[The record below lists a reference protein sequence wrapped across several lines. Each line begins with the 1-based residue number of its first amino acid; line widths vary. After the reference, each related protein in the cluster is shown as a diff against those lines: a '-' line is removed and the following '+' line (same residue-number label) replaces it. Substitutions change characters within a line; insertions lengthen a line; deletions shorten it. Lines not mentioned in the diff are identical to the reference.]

1 MKTFLLSFLLF
12 GIMNAKKVPVYY
24 LNADYDY
31 RNMMDWSKPD
41 IDCLHTVG
49 DPIPFPEK
57 VTVCVRNMH
66 MTYSNPVASSY
77 AHAFGFGTYLDD
89 WTELKEGFFY
99 GEWETGPW
107 WGYKTK
113 EKTAAGSYGW
123 VGLGDN
129 GGSDHG
135 VWTHTCT
142 VIDFTNGRTASVENG
157 VKFFDKEFEALIP
170 AYKGFVKQIKTV
182 SAGCVYKLGTTPHMS
197 IHGKV
202 TDFQMWNKILSDEDM
217 IKITSCEKFKSG
229 NLLDWETGNWFLNSS
244 RGTARMEMMDLQ
256 SEICAPRT
264 SSLHLIPY
272 KLSFEPESLHMCTKF
287 SGKIAT
293 YTKKKKFDEITRFLS
308 SKQHMKTGDC
318 TKKIKDKEAWR
329 FRTWVGNDDYE
340 QEGIFQDWY
349 TDELVEYTPWADERP
364 YVGGTKYNCMVL
376 QIHLEDSGAPKARM
390 YDVTV
395 NDEEC
400 DVGFCNLC
408 EVPTP
413 SRKMVVRGLCGL
425 SMFDKV
431 YQYVINEDG
440 QPMYIGSR
448 TSVLYYDKEKI
459 MWVWYDRKSS
469 KSVATSISSEASLL
483 MGVHNVDFSGL
494 IDDKCYTGGSKEKKI
509 KLTTCSYGEFT
520 CNDGQCIDIEQRCD
534 QTSNCLDESDE
545 DGCRLMYM
553 KDNYNKKIA
562 PFIFD
567 KVNNKN
573 IPVNVNASM
582 SVIDIV
588 KIAEVDHTF
597 TLKFRLVLEWYD
609 YRIKYYNLKT
619 SRSANAL
626 AIEEV
631 QKLWIPFLVFDN
643 TENNEATKG
652 TEDTELTLSREGDFI
667 GSEDTVV
674 EEINIFEGKFNRI
687 TFEQVFTKT
696 FKCVYKL
703 QLYPFDTQVCKVN
716 LIVRKLETAVMM
728 VTPSMLAMESETVL
742 TQYIIKNWTLAY
754 NNKTDP
760 DAGIRMEIVLKRR
773 IMNSILTV
781 YLPTLLILTIVYAT
795 NFFKDFFFEAVVTV
809 NLTALL
815 VLTTLFIS
823 VSSSLPL
830 TAYVKMVDIWLIFA
844 QVIPW
849 IEVLLHTLTDM
860 MRSEGEEGREINH
873 HGKTITVGGAGDGS
887 TESLPTEDELIDQV
901 YPIKSLYPQFEDDV
915 SVIKMENKQNTLRV
929 DSALHTDYNKMTQR
943 DEEQLVDARKQ
954 FYENA
959 KVDTDI
965 VAKLQFLT
973 KKAVPMALVA
983 FSALY
988 WTYGLSYYFSD
999 EF

>member
-1 MKTFLLSFLLF
+1 MFFILLIHLF
-12 GIMNAKKVPVYY
+12 DFGVVNSKMVPVYY
-24 LNADYDY
+24 LNKEFDY
-31 RNMMDWSKPD
+31 RNLNDYSKPD
-41 IDCLHTVG
+41 IDCVHTVG
-49 DPIPFPEK
+49 DPLPFPEK
-57 VTVCVRNMH
+57 MTICSRNMH
-66 MTYSNPVASSY
+66 ITYENPVASSY
-77 AHAFGFGTYLDD
+77 ATAFGFGTFLDD
-89 WTELKEGFFY
+89 WSELKEGFMY

-107 WGYKTK
+107 WGYRTK
-113 EKTAAGSYGW
+113 DKAPAAYGW
-123 VGLGDN
+123 VGLGDS

-135 VWTHTCT
+135 VWRHTCAFL
-142 VIDFTNGRTASVENG
+142 DFTNGRTGVVENG
-157 VKFFDKEFEALIP
+157 RKFFDKKFEDLIP
-170 AYKGFVKQIKTV
+170 TYKGFEKKITTV
-182 SAGCVYKLGTTPHMS
+182 TAGCVYKLGATPHMS
-197 IHGKV
+197 QHGKV
-202 TDFQMWNKILSDEDM
+202 TDFQIWDKILSDEDM
-217 IKITSCEKFKSG
+217 IKITNCEMFKSG
-229 NLLDWETGNWFLNSS
+229 NLLDWENGNWFLNSS
-244 RGTARMEMMDLQ
+244 RGTARMEVLDLQ
-256 SEICAPRT
+256 KEICAPRT

-272 KLSFEPESLHMCTKF
+272 KLKFDPESLHMCTKF

-293 YTKKKKFDEITRFLS
+293 YSKKKRFDEITRFLRA
-308 SKQHMKTGDC
+308 KQHMKTENC
-318 TKKIKDKEAWR
+318 VKKIKDKEAWR
-329 FRTWVGNDDYE
+329 FRTWVGNDDRE
-340 QEGIFQDWY
+340 QEGIFENWY
-349 TDELVEYTPWADERP
+349 TNELVEYTPWADARP
-364 YVGGTKYNCMVL
+364 YVGGTRYNCMM
-376 QIHLEDSGAPKARM
+376 IEMHLEDSGTPKARM
-390 YDVTV
+390 YDITV
-395 NDEEC
+395 ADEEC
-400 DVGFCNLC
+400 AVGFCNLC
-408 EVPTP
+408 EVPSP
-413 SRKMVVRGLCGL
+413 VRKMVVRGLCVL

-431 YQYVINEDG
+431 YYYVINDDG

-448 TSVLYYDKEKI
+448 TSVLFYDKEKLS
-459 MWVWYDRKSS
+459 WVWYDRKSS
-469 KSVATSISSEASLL
+469 NSVATSISPEASLL
-483 MGVHNVDFSGL
+483 IGVHNVDFSGV

-534 QTSNCLDESDE
+534 QTSNCNDESDE
-545 DGCRLMYM
+545 DDCKMIFM
-553 KDNYNKKIA
+553 KDNYNKKIP
-562 PFIFD
+562 PFFFD
-567 KVNNKN
+567 KINNKN

-582 SVIDIV
+582 SVIDII

-609 YRIKYYNLKT
+609 YRIKYYNLKK

-703 QLYPFDTQVCKVN
+703 QLYPFDTQICRVN
-716 LIVRKLETAVMM
+716 LVVRKLETGVMM
-728 VTPSMLAMESETVL
+728 VTPNMLAMESETVL

-754 NNKTDP
+754 NNITDP
-760 DAGIRMEIVLKRR
+760 NQGIRMEIVLKRR
-773 IMNSILTV
+773 IMNAVLTV

-849 IEVLLHTLTDM
+849 IEVLLHTFIDM
-860 MRSEGEEGREINH
+860 MRSEGEEREINH
-873 HGKTITVGGAGDGS
+873 HGKTITVGGDGGS
-887 TESLPTEDELIDQV
+887 EESLATEDGMIDQ
-901 YPIKSLYPQFEDDV
+901 
-915 SVIKMENKQNTLRV
+915 MENKQNTLRV
-929 DSALHTDYNKMTQR
+929 ESRLQNADYNKMTQR
-943 DEEQLVDARKQ
+943 DEEQLVDARKA

-959 KVDTDI
+959 TVNTDI
-965 VAKLQFLT
+965 VPKLQFVAKYVIPAGLLT
-973 KKAVPMALVA
+973 
-983 FSALY
+983 FSIIY

-999 EF
+999 DF

>member
-1 MKTFLLSFLLF
+1 MLELSVLMTVFV
-12 GIMNAKKVPVYY
+12 GGVVGKSVPVYF

-31 RNMMDWSKPD
+31 RNMKDWSRPD
-41 IDCLHTVG
+41 IDCVHTVG
-49 DPIPFPEK
+49 DTIPFPEK
-57 VTVCVRNMH
+57 VTVCVRMMH
-66 MTYSNPVASSY
+66 ITYENPVASSY
-77 AHAFGFGTYLDD
+77 ATAFGFGTFLDD
-89 WTELKEGFFY
+89 WSELDEGFLY

-107 WGYKTK
+107 WGYRTK
-113 EKTAAGSYGW
+113 GKAPASYGW
-123 VGLGDN
+123 VGLGDS

-135 VWTHTCT
+135 VWRHTCT
-142 VIDFTNGRTASVENG
+142 VIDFTNGRTAVVENG
-157 VKFFDKEFEALIP
+157 VKFFDKKFEDLIP
-170 AYKGFVKQIKTV
+170 TYKSFEKKITTV
-182 SAGCVYKLGTTPHMS
+182 TAGCVYKLGATPMMS
-197 IHGKV
+197 LHGKV
-202 TDFQMWNKILSDEDM
+202 TDFQMWDKILSDEEM
-217 IKITSCEKFKSG
+217 IKITNCEKFKSG
-229 NLLDWETGNWFLNSS
+229 NLLSWETGNWFLNSS
-244 RGTARMEMMDLQ
+244 QGTARMEMLDLQ
-256 SEICAPRT
+256 RDVCAPRT

-293 YTKKKKFDEITRFLS
+293 YSKKEKFDQLTRFLS
-308 SKQHMKTGDC
+308 VKQHMNTGDC
-318 TKKIKDKEAWR
+318 TKKIKDKDAVR
-329 FRTWVGNDDYE
+329 FRTWVGLDDYE
-340 QEGIFQDWY
+340 QEGIFQNWY
-349 TDELVEYTPWADERP
+349 TDELVEYTPWADARP
-364 YVGGTKYNCMVL
+364 YVGGTRYNCMML
-376 QIHLEDSGAPKARM
+376 QLHLEDSGTPTPRL

-400 DVGFCNLC
+400 AVGFCNLC
-408 EVPTP
+408 EIPAPVRT
-413 SRKMVVRGLCGL
+413 MVVRGLCEL

-431 YQYVINEDG
+431 YNYVINEDG
-440 QPMYIGSR
+440 QSMYIGSR
-448 TSVLYYDKEKI
+448 TSVLYYDKEKLQ
-459 MWVWYDRKSS
+459 WVWYDRKSS

-483 MGVHNVDFSGL
+483 MGVHTVDFSGV
-494 IDDKCYTGGSKEKKI
+494 IDDKCYTGGPNKEKKI

-545 DGCRLMYM
+545 DECKMIFM

-567 KVNNKN
+567 KINNRN
-573 IPVNVNASM
+573 IPVNVNVSM
-582 SVIDIV
+582 SVIDII
-588 KIAEVDHTF
+588 KIEEVDHTF

-609 YRIKYYNLKT
+609 YRIKYWNLKK

-652 TEDTELTLSREGDFI
+652 TEDTELTLTREGDYI

-703 QLYPFDTQVCKVN
+703 QLYPFDTQICRVN

-728 VTPSMLAMESETVL
+728 VTPNMLFMESETVL

-754 NNKTDP
+754 NNMTDP
-760 DAGIRMEIVLKRR
+760 NAGIRMELVLKRR
-773 IMNSILTV
+773 IMNAVLTV

-823 VSSSLPL
+823 VSGSLPL

-860 MRSEGEEGREINH
+860 MRTEGEEGREINH
-873 HGKTITVGGAGDGS
+873 HGKTITVGGAGGDS
-887 TESLPTEDELIDQV
+887 TDTLSTEDEL
-901 YPIKSLYPQFEDDV
+901 
-915 SVIKMENKQNTLRV
+915 ENKQN
-929 DSALHTDYNKMTQR
+929 SLHVTADDRPYTADYNKMTQR

-959 KVDTDI
+959 QVETDI
-965 VAKLQFLT
+965 VAKLQFIARYVIPGCL
-973 KKAVPMALVA
+973 LA
-983 FSALY
+983 FSVIY